1 MISELKMWQI
11 VESQIDFNKATERYF
26 AKKIQEEKHLNYAKQ
41 RFSKLMFGRAKC
53 RTRDWTKHKEELY
66 KQLKIYEEF
75 QQLSLSLLQF
85 VLLIY
90 RAKNKE
96 S

>member
-1 MISELKMWQI
+1 MINNQDIYVI
-11 VESQIDFNKATERYF
+11 VESQIDFNNQVERYF
-26 AKKIQEEKHLNYAKQ
+26 AKKIKQEKHLNYAGQ
-41 RFSKLMFGRAKC
+41 RFSKLMFGRARQK
-53 RTRDWTKHKEELY
+53 TRAWTKHKEELY
-66 KQLKIYEEF
+66 KQLKIYEKF

-90 RAKNKE
+90 RAKNKK